1 VDASQPKAVRMAGS
15 PLLENDDGTEV
26 SDESFFSIL
35 DILLLGGLFV
45 AAIWYLVK
53 RSKREESIP
62 TTKSYSIQYHFF
74 FIILFEMLI
83 NSWLFFNILTFCF
96 NVSLMFCKSS
106 AYVRYLEVVLKN
118 STVKYHQV

>member
-26 SDESFFSIL
+26 SDESFFSVL

-62 TTKSYSIQYHFF
+62 TTKSYSIQYYFF
-74 FIILFEMLI
+74 FTI
-83 NSWLFFNILTFCF
+83 FFYIYQLDD
-96 NVSLMFCKSS
+96 SD
-106 AYVRYLEVVLKN
+106 
-118 STVKYHQV
+118 